1 LEVPAWRYAVAELTE
16 TSLPGVGVRVEFTSD
31 EGRRV
36 GVVRLKSGDRELF
49 ACSPADPDTV
59 AFNVRLSDD
68 ESHALADALGGSS
81 IVESL
86 DDMSQRIEG
95 LAIDWLTVDSA
106 SPFAGATIGDARI
119 RTRTGA
125 SIVAAIRQDMAH
137 PAPGP
142 EFEIA
147 AADVLVVVGTP
158 EGISS
163 VREILKSG

>member
-1 LEVPAWRYAVAELTE
+1 MAELTE
-16 TSLPGVGVRVEFTSD
+16 TSLPGVGVRVEFMSE
-31 EGRRV
+31 EGQRV

-49 ACSPADPDTV
+49 ACASSDPDTV

-95 LAIDWLTVDSA
+95 LAIDWLTVSSA
-106 SPFAGATIGDARI
+106 SPLAGMTIDEARV
-119 RTRTGA
+119 RSRTGA
-125 SIVAAIRQDMAH
+125 TIVAAIRHGTAH

-158 EGISS
+158 EGISE
-163 VREILKSG
+163 VRHILKSG

>member
-1 LEVPAWRYAVAELTE
+1 MAELTE
-16 TSLPGVGVRVEFTSD
+16 TSLPGVGFRVEFTSD

-36 GVVRLKSGDRELF
+36 GVVHLRTGSRELF
-49 ACSPADPDTV
+49 VCAPSDPDAV
-59 AFNVRLSDD
+59 AFNVRLTDD

-95 LAIDWLTVDSA
+95 LAIDWLTVDPESA
-106 SPFAGATIGDARI
+106 LAGKTIADARV

-125 SIVAAIRQDMAH
+125 SIVAAVRGGEAH

-142 EFEIA
+142 DFEIA
-147 AADVLVVVGTP
+147 GSDVLVVVGTP
-158 EGISS
+158 EGIAS
-163 VREILKSG
+163 VRAILRSG

>member
-1 LEVPAWRYAVAELTE
+1 MAELSE
-16 TSLPGVGVRVEFTSD
+16 TSLPGVGLRVEFTSD

-36 GVVRLKSGDRELF
+36 GVVHLRSGARELF
-49 ACSPADPDTV
+49 VCAPTDPDAV

-95 LAIDWLTVDSA
+95 LAIDWLTVEA
-106 SPFAGATIGDARI
+106 NSPIAGVSIGDARV

-125 SIVAAIRQDMAH
+125 SIVAAVRSGEAH
-137 PAPGP
+137 PAPSP
-142 EFEIA
+142 DFEISPN
-147 AADVLVVVGTP
+147 DVLVVVGTP
-158 EGISS
+158 EGITS
-163 VREILKSG
+163 VREILRSG

>member
-1 LEVPAWRYAVAELTE
+1 MAELTE

-36 GVVRLKSGDRELF
+36 GVVHLRSGRRDLF
-49 ACSPADPDTV
+49 VCNPTDPDAV
-59 AFNVRLSDD
+59 ELNVRLSDD

-95 LAIDWLTVDSA
+95 LAIEWLTVDSK
-106 SPFAGATIGDARI
+106 SPLAGMTIANGHV

-125 SIVAAIRQDMAH
+125 SIVAAVRKGAAL

-147 AADVLVVVGTP
+147 PDDVLVVVGTP
-158 EGISS
+158 DGIDA
-163 VREILKSG
+163 VRDILKRG

>member
-1 LEVPAWRYAVAELTE
+1 MAELTE
-16 TSLPGVGVRVEFTSD
+16 TSLPGVGVRAEFMSD
-31 EGRRV
+31 EGQRV

-49 ACSPADPDTV
+49 ACTSADPDTV
-59 AFNVRLSDD
+59 AFNLRLTED

-86 DDMSQRIEG
+86 DEMSQRIEG

-106 SPFAGATIGDARI
+106 SPLAGKTITDAHV

-125 SIVAAIRQDMAH
+125 SIVAVLRQGTPH

-142 EFEIA
+142 EFEMA
-147 AADVLVVVGTP
+147 VADVLVAVGTP
-158 EGISS
+158 EGISTF
-163 VREILKSG
+163 REILKSG